1 LFCFYLLS
9 RGYSFHF
16 LTVNNTQEGQ
26 SEQGASNT
34 GSTENGDNEITEKA
48 PMGVSDNIATDID
61 FFR

>member
-16 LTVNNTQEGQ
+16 LTVNNTQEVQ